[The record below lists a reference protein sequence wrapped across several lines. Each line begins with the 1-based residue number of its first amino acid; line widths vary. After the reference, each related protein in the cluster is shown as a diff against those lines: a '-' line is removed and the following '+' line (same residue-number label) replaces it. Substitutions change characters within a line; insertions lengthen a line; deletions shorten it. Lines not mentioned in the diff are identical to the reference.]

1 VTLVGG
7 RLSQLDVRALDP
19 PPRLIMNPRAGQKL
33 GVPTNVASV
42 DLVQAVL
49 EAAGIRFQLEPT
61 LEPKHATRLAR
72 AAVRDGCKLVIAGGG
87 DGTIAE
93 AAEGLADSDSALGI
107 MPLGSI
113 MNMARTLCI
122 PRDLRRAAEVI
133 ADGRVLAMDA
143 GRVADHYFLEAGGVG
158 LAAGLFGYFERVDT
172 GRVRLRGALRGGWRF
187 LTNIGT
193 PRMRIEVDGE
203 AIVERTPMVTVS
215 NGPFVGAAYAL
226 APRALVDDGL
236 LDVVIFRRA
245 SAQRVLLH
253 MLLVAGGRRLPPP
266 PDAQVLHARTV
277 RVAMMR
283 RRPLPVHADG
293 SLVGTTPATFEVL
306 PASLKVLVGRPEP
319 GAACAWATE

>member
-1 VTLVGG
+1 H
-7 RLSQLDVRALDP
+7 LDVSALDP
-19 PPRLIMNPRAGQKL
+19 PPRVVLNPRAGQKL
-33 GVPTNVASV
+33 GLSTNAATTEAVE
-42 DLVQAVL
+42 QAL
-49 EAAGIRFQLEPT
+49 QRAGIRYELFETQAPR
-61 LEPKHATRLAR
+61 HATELAEQ
-72 AAVRDGCKLVIAGGG
+72 AVRDGCKLVIAGGG